1 MTALAEP
8 PAAPAPPP
16 FLQRV
21 VLAGLAGGAVDF
33 VYASVLAILRG
44 RGFERPWQSVASGW
58 IGKAATEG
66 GWGAV
71 ALGIVTHFG
80 IAAVMALTYVL
91 AASRL
96 PVLTRRPVLCG
107 VLYGLVLYG
116 VMYGIVL
123 PTRFG
128 RAYQWNGIFS
138 VTDILAH
145 IGVGLA
151 IALVTARWSGARRE
165 A

>member
-1 MTALAEP
+1 MTALANP
-8 PAAPAPPP
+8 PAAPTAPP

-21 VLAGLAGGAVDF
+21 LLAGLAGGAVDF
-33 VYASVLAILRG
+33 VYASGLAILRG

-58 IGKAATEG
+58 IGKAAAEG
-66 GWGAV
+66 GWATV

-80 IAAVMALTYVL
+80 IATVMALVYLL
-91 AASRL
+91 AAGRL
-96 PVLTRRPVLCG
+96 PVLTRRPVVCG
-107 VLYGLVLYG
+107 VLYGLVLYA
-116 VMYGIVL
+116 VMYGVVL

-128 RAYQWNGIFS
+128 RPYQWNGVFS

-151 IALVTARWSGARRE
+151 I
-165 A
+165 